1 MSNAVWSFV
10 HDDDRW
16 IPRRTPEADA
26 NTVRAVETFVLP
38 FGGRAWSV
46 QDGLA
51 EWRESSRAHGIGY
64 SLSTAG
70 AAVKK
75 VSDDEVELLDL
86 YGQFENVVIPA
97 AEFEAMLEALAQAM
111 IGRDPSSASP

>member
-10 HDDDRW
+10 YDDDLW
-16 IPRRTPEADA
+16 IPQRAPEADA
-26 NTVRAVETFVLP
+26 NTLRAVETFVLP

-46 QDGLA
+46 QAGLA
-51 EWRESSRAHGIGY
+51 AWREGSRTHGIGY

-70 AAVKK
+70 AAVRKI
-75 VSDDEVELLDL
+75 SEDEVELRDQ
-86 YGQFENVVIPA
+86 YGQFDNVSIPA

-111 IGRDPSSASP
+111 IDRDPGSASP